1 MPAETG
7 RAVKLPEPS
16 DPSWTPRASST
27 WNRHHPWPSTFLS
40 THFHVCSASSSQVP
54 EATNRQQCCE
64 LFNTGPQPLQGGNSY
79 FRAVKFANNGTYPLK
94 MLHCNCLSLT
104 VDCSLC
110 TAEPGLATSYKPT
123 THVPPPQKS
132 ADTLQTLGLASL
144 LHKAHWSS
152 RSQGEKPSV
161 EAHGGSSLP
170 RLRPHC
176 LQKVGLRSGVT
187 NALFTVSYPWL
198 LHLPRDSELSG
209 SGGCA
214 TWGSSG
220 ALPLAEMRDP
230 ECPPAGILMAHKAT
244 SWKDSPTPLT
254 VFMSCRALDLASRRG
269 VLLADTHWSS
279 LLGQ

>member
-40 THFHVCSASSSQVP
+40 THFHVCSASSSKVPEATNRQQCCEPFNSASSSQVP

-64 LFNTGPQPLQGGNSY
+64 PFNTGPQPLQGGNSY
-79 FRAVKFANNGTYPLK
+79 FTAVKFANNGTYPLK

-161 EAHGGSSLP
+161 EGGGPSPWRVFTASSKAALSP
-170 RLRPHC
+170 EGGPE
-176 LQKVGLRSGVT
+176 VRSDKC
-187 NALFTVSYPWL
+187 P
-198 LHLPRDSELSG
+198 LHSL
-209 SGGCA
+209 
-214 TWGSSG
+214 
-220 ALPLAEMRDP
+220 LPLA
-230 ECPPAGILMAHKAT
+230 PASSEG
-244 SWKDSPTPLT
+244 
-254 VFMSCRALDLASRRG
+254 FRALRVWRMCHVG
-269 VLLADTHWSS
+269 LLWSPPTR
-279 LLGQ
+279 